1 MFIRKVRKKKT
12 EREKGRT
19 RTEEGR
25 KHKRQ
30 NDVNESEEDRKI
42 VMALLNVVLCAVVSG
57 DVA

>member
-1 MFIRKVRKKKT
+1 MDPCHPRKYRGK
-12 EREKGRT
+12 ENRASRAES
-19 RTEEGR
+19 E
-25 KHKRQ
+25 RQ